1 MSAAPIEHL
10 TKPEPK
16 DPIPDLA
23 EFLITANAISPT
35 YWIQQVFQTF
45 IGTDPI
51 EWVADKWAGDWKA
64 IQQAAFAIDNLSQY
78 NKAYATAVTEALAE
92 VESTWRGNAADGARQ
107 YFGQLTTALDAQ
119 AAALTE
125 MSNKIEGF
133 AQSSYLQAQALGNAL
148 QGLVDTAIILA
159 VEWAAAAALSSTG
172 IGAIPAVGI
181 GALSALQITTLLA
194 RWGKVVELTTQTVTL
209 AQGLYGALL
218 GQMASTMSVELPP
231 LPTINYDHPGA

>member
-1 MSAAPIEHL
+1 MSPTPIEHL

-23 EFLITANAISPT
+23 EFLVTANAISPT
-35 YWIQQVFQTF
+35 YWVQQIFQAHL
-45 IGTDPI
+45 GTDPI
-51 EWVADKWAGDWKA
+51 EWVAGKWAGDWEA
-64 IQQAAFAIDNLSQY
+64 IQKAGFAIDNLSQY
-78 NKAYATAVTEALAE
+78 NKAYAIAVTEAVAE
-92 VESTWRGNAADGARQ
+92 VEATWRGNAADGARQ
-107 YFGQLTTALDAQ
+107 YFEELATALHAQ

-125 MSNKIEGF
+125 MANKVEGF
-133 AQSSYLQAQALGNAL
+133 AQSSYLQAQSLGNAL

-172 IGAIPAVGI
+172 VGAIPAVGI
-181 GALSALQITTLLA
+181 GALSALQITLLLT

-218 GQMASTMSVELPP
+218 GQMASTLSVALPLTGP
-231 LPTINYDHPGA
+231 Q